1 MDFLSN
7 SVLHF
12 ITQYETL
19 LLSMKLYYSHTDW
32 PAFDSFII
40 PQSPIWP
47 GSAAGRHRC
56 RAARQR
62 GRTAAAPARC
72 RRLAPELR

>member
-19 LLSMKLYYSHTDW
+19 LLSMKLYYSRTQGLQAACRVYSTVTDLAKLRGLSTSV
-32 PAFDSFII
+32 PRAK
-40 PQSPIWP
+40 
-47 GSAAGRHRC
+47 AAW
-56 RAARQR
+56 
-62 GRTAAAPARC
+62 
-72 RRLAPELR
+72 

>member
-19 LLSMKLYYSHTDW
+19 LLSMKLYYSHTGE
-32 PAFDSFII
+32 PFFHFFII
-40 PQSPIWP
+40 RPLHFLQGYVADPHQYHAIQ
-47 GSAAGRHRC
+47 RHDMTEAVQGYC
-56 RAARQR
+56 KQ
-62 GRTAAAPARC
+62 
-72 RRLAPELR
+72 